1 MADILELSIS
11 AAPAQEFSTALAQQN
26 CKIRLYTRGNLF
38 FCDLHVNGD
47 PVRYGA
53 IVQPGLP
60 IIRHVGDAF
69 SGQLYLLDMTSKV
82 WSPYDKIDWQELGNK
97 YKLVYFADEAE

>member
-26 CKIRLYTRGNLF
+26 CKIRLYTRADVLY
-38 FCDLHVNGD
+38 CDLHVDNE

-69 SGQLYLLDMTSKV
+69 SGQLYLVDMTDGP
-82 WSPYDKIDWQELGNK
+82 WSPYDVVDWRQLGDR
-97 YKLVYFADEAE
+97 YKLIYMADDEA